1 MSATEDRQGQ
11 EPADVQA
18 YRSIQLWMDVVN
30 KMYHLSEAEWEGRL
44 QVVQQF
50 CEAEGKDPDEIITEA
65 RSDRAEKI
73 DYMRRLKSFVK
84 TLTPNPTLA
93 HDYENIIRSFF
104 INNGARVVTK
114 PYPDVYNRTQQDA

>member
-1 MSATEDRQGQ
+1 MSASEDRQGQ
-11 EPADVQA
+11 ESTDIRA

-50 CEAEGKDPDEIITEA
+50 CEAEGKDPDEMIAEA
-65 RSDRAEKI
+65 RGDRAEKI
-73 DYMRRLKSFVK
+73 DYMRRLKRFVK
-84 TLTPNPTLA
+84 TLTPNPMLE
-93 HDYENIIRSFF
+93 HDYENIVRSFF

-114 PYPDVYNRTQQDA
+114 PYPDVYNRTQ